1 MISDKEYKKLL
12 KQFHKL
18 SDRHILVVETDMPSS
33 DVQKV
38 VILSDKIRKAGNELV
53 GLMRKNY
60 DQLMRTK
67 KYRKLLKLYGSTNDK
82 KKHRDLANQLNEMQ
96 KQYNV
101 TWDHCR
107 NAMIHIGKKY
117 SIDAVFALTKAEDI
131 WRGIE
136 KFDLKFP
143 KMPGYTRRAIIADAF
158 GMVKS
163 YRSNHK
169 NWKETPPMERG
180 AEPTLGIPSRYELTF
195 YDQER
200 KMSCLADSQ
209 IGLKLYNGKT
219 WNWYYFQIRP
229 SDAKQI
235 SRLSKTRKMLSPI
248 VDKVRGRYQIRFTF
262 EEIRELVQDEDKLA
276 YRVLA
281 VDLGIN
287 AAASWCVM
295 EADGTVHAKGVIHLP
310 CEEDRLNHMINRKRM
325 YQQAGKKSHCAYRW
339 IREANRQLSIQ
350 TTKALMDVA
359 VLYSVDCIVFEHLD
373 SKGKIRGRRY
383 RERIHLWRKND
394 VQHRVELQA
403 HRMGMR
409 LSHVCAWGTSKY
421 AFDGSGV
428 VDRHSIYHYE
438 HGRKVYN
445 YSLCMFQNG
454 KIYNCDLSAAQNIGA
469 RFFLREYQLL
479 GIEGLPATPQRTLC
493 TLRILVSNGLPV
505 AA

>member
-1 MISDKEYKKLL
+1 MENKL
-12 KQFHKL
+12 H
-18 SDRHILVVETDMPSS
+18 
-33 DVQKV
+33 
-38 VILSDKIRKAGNELV
+38 
-53 GLMRKNY
+53 
-60 DQLMRTK
+60 
-67 KYRKLLKLYGSTNDK
+67 NDK
-82 KKHRDLANQLNEMQ
+82 KSCNLSYLYWEPVERSRGMGLSIKTCYTVKIQ
-96 KQYNV
+96 KQLDATQDKTTKKLNIARERTV
-101 TWDHCR
+101 DSRLMRQTSLICLEALKFCVSVISEEWDT
-107 NAMIHIGKKY
+107 IIGVESKLRKRLIDTLVHRTKTAAPKY
-117 SIDAVFALTKAEDI
+117 PE
-131 WRGIE
+131 
-136 KFDLKFP
+136 FDLRFP

-169 NWKETPPMERG
+169 NWEETPPMERG
-180 AEPTLGIPSRYELTF
+180 AEPKLGIPSRYELTF

-200 KMSCLADSQ
+200 KMSCLADGQ

-219 WNWYYFQIRP
+219 WNWYYFQISP

-235 SRLSKTRKMLSPI
+235 CRLSKTRKMLSPI

-262 EEIRELVQDEDKLA
+262 EEIRELVQDEDKLT
-276 YRVLA
+276 YRILA

-350 TTKALMDVA
+350 TTKALM
-359 VLYSVDCIVFEHLD
+359 
-373 SKGKIRGRRY
+373 
-383 RERIHLWRKND
+383 
-394 VQHRVELQA
+394 
-403 HRMGMR
+403 
-409 LSHVCAWGTSKY
+409 Y
-421 AFDGSGV
+421 AFDGSGA

-445 YSLCMFQNG
+445 YSLCTFQNE

>member
-1 MISDKEYKKLL
+1 
-12 KQFHKL
+12 
-18 SDRHILVVETDMPSS
+18 
-33 DVQKV
+33 
-38 VILSDKIRKAGNELV
+38 
-53 GLMRKNY
+53 
-60 DQLMRTK
+60 
-67 KYRKLLKLYGSTNDK
+67 
-82 KKHRDLANQLNEMQ
+82 
-96 KQYNV
+96 
-101 TWDHCR
+101 
-107 NAMIHIGKKY
+107 
-117 SIDAVFALTKAEDI
+117 
-131 WRGIE
+131 
-136 KFDLKFP
+136 
-143 KMPGYTRRAIIADAF
+143 
-158 GMVKS
+158 
-163 YRSNHK
+163 
-169 NWKETPPMERG
+169 
-180 AEPTLGIPSRYELTF
+180 
-195 YDQER
+195 
-200 KMSCLADSQ
+200 
-209 IGLKLYNGKT
+209 
-219 WNWYYFQIRP
+219 
-229 SDAKQI
+229 
-235 SRLSKTRKMLSPI
+235 
-248 VDKVRGRYQIRFTF
+248 
-262 EEIRELVQDEDKLA
+262 
-276 YRVLA
+276 
-281 VDLGIN
+281 
-287 AAASWCVM
+287 M

-409 LSHVCAWGTSKY
+409 LSPCLCMGNFQVCIRWI
-421 AFDGSGV
+421 GS
-428 VDRHSIYHYE
+428 RRPAQYLHYE